1 MKSSTESHG
10 VARKGL
16 LVDLRL
22 GEEALMD
29 DAGRIAPVNP
39 GIGRSFCVLDNLIE
53 ASTQLM
59 NTSRV
64 TTLCAGDSRSRELR
78 K

>member
-1 MKSSTESHG
+1 
-10 VARKGL
+10 L
-16 LVDLRL
+16 FVDLRL
-22 GEEALMD
+22 GKESLMD

-39 GIGRSFCVLDNLIE
+39 GIERSFCVLDNLIE

-64 TTLCAGDSRSRELR
+64 TALCVGDSRSRKLR

>member
-1 MKSSTESHG
+1 
-10 VARKGL
+10 
-16 LVDLRL
+16 
-22 GEEALMD
+22 MD

-39 GIGRSFCVLDNLIE
+39 GIERSFCVLDNLIE

-64 TTLCAGDSRSRELR
+64 TALCVGDSRSRKLR